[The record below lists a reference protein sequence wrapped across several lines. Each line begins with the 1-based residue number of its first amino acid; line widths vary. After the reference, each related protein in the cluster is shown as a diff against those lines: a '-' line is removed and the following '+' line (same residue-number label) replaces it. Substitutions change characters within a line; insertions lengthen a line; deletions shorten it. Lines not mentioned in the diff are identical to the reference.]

1 MKSRGKIEI
10 MQSVPKIQGR
20 DETVDEPQNLDV
32 LKREVE
38 ALKMME
44 MLIREIR
51 QTKEN
56 DLRMRFLSSKN

>member
-38 ALKMME
+38 VLKMVE

-56 DLRMRFLSSKN
+56 DLRMRFLSSIN

>member
-38 ALKMME
+38 VLKMVE

>member
-1 MKSRGKIEI
+1 

>member
-1 MKSRGKIEI
+1 

-38 ALKMME
+38 VLKMVE

>member
-1 MKSRGKIEI
+1 

-38 ALKMME
+38 VLKMVE

-56 DLRMRFLSSKN
+56 DLRMRFLSSIN

>member
-1 MKSRGKIEI
+1 
-10 MQSVPKIQGR
+10 MQSVPKIQRR